1 MVRLATVKDAEQRK
15 LLNDAFNGVSDTLPE
30 HIRDS
35 LINNA
40 QEIVVVDEESSL
52 LAGFVC
58 IQLKKSFCYHE
69 YVPEITEVYVRQEYR
84 KHGIA
89 SAMISFAED
98 YCIRHYSVSGFELLT
113 GKENLTARSVY
124 EELGYGDDEEIHL
137 SKQIHTGIKSWL

>member
-1 MVRLATVKDAEQRK
+1 MVRLATVKDAEQLK
-15 LLNDAFNGVSDTLPE
+15 ILNDAFNGISDTTPA

-40 QEIVVVDEESSL
+40 QELVVVAEENGL

-58 IQLKKSFCYHE
+58 IQLKRSFCYRE
-69 YVPEITEVYVRQEYR
+69 YIPEITEVYVRQDYR

-98 YCIRHYSVSGFELLT
+98 YCLRHYAVSGFELLT
-113 GKENLTARSVY
+113 GRENHTARSVY
-124 EELGYGDDEEIHL
+124 EKLGYRDDDEMHL
-137 SKQIHTGIKSWL
+137 AKQKSSRP

>member
-1 MVRLATVKDAEQRK
+1 MVRLATVKDAEQLK

-58 IQLKKSFCYHE
+58 IQL
-69 YVPEITEVYVRQEYR
+69 
-84 KHGIA
+84 
-89 SAMISFAED
+89 
-98 YCIRHYSVSGFELLT
+98 
-113 GKENLTARSVY
+113 
-124 EELGYGDDEEIHL
+124 
-137 SKQIHTGIKSWL
+137 